1 MIDWD
6 KVSRAIHF
14 PEHTL
19 WEAEQLRAIAAQRA
33 AQAAAD
39 ASTEAATTSVPAQRS
54 GAEHGASSA
63 INTPIPL
70 KGSATTE
77 RAIDPVAELSAA
89 LDVAA
94 DDTER
99 TALLA
104 AASKQTREQLNALL
118 TYRRFI
124 PESNVDDYA
133 TFTAQLDAA
142 EDDAAR
148 LALIAQAQRDPRR
161 GAAFLGEWTW
171 RRSATAD
178 DWRRRYL
185 AMACGSA
192 SGDLG

>member
-6 KVSRAIHF
+6 KVSRAIRF
-14 PEHTL
+14 PEQTL

-70 KGSATTE
+70 KGRATTE

-104 AASKQTREQLNALL
+104 AAPKQIREQLNTRLK
-118 TYRRFI
+118 YRRFI
-124 PESNVDDYA
+124 SGSSVDLYA
-133 TFTAQLDAA
+133 AFTTQLDAA
-142 EDDAAR
+142 ADDATR
-148 LALIAQAQRDPRR
+148 LALIAQAQCDPKR
-161 GAAFLGEWTW
+161 GAAFLSEWAW
-171 RRSATAD
+171 RRGATAD

-185 AMACGSA
+185 TMACGSA
-192 SGDLG
+192 SGDPA